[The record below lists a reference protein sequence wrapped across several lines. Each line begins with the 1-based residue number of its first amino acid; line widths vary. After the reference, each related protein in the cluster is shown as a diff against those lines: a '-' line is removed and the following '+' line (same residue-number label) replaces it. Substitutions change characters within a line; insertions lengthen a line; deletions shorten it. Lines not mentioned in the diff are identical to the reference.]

1 MALCM
6 PVYAR
11 RSESGGM
18 PVAAPEFGS
27 EPGLCIVLNPA
38 PPTSFRTNK
47 LTDSAGDRSIAQLR
61 SFVGCR
67 TWHTNSSIA
76 RGGLVGAGHSGSIRG
91 VARISAGLSCVNRPC
106 RSEPTSL
113 ISGNKS
119 HGSAR
124 AHRVRTAWITAR
136 GDSNGGNP
144 QAAKSSMPAPSNRES
159 RAARACDHQAAR
171 AFRSCIRSRPSSVGT
186 RDRAVGQNTRRM
198 PNCIWRGFAPGI
210 WRLL

>member
-1 MALCM
+1 MHRVEPGTPHIVQDKQVDGLCRGPEYR
-6 PVYAR
+6 PVAILRRVSHLAHEFVNRSRVVPGGRDVLLAR
-11 RSESGGM
+11 R
-18 PVAAPEFGS
+18 
-27 EPGLCIVLNPA
+27 
-38 PPTSFRTNK
+38 
-47 LTDSAGDRSIAQLR
+47 
-61 SFVGCR
+61 R